1 MKRAVVVLATSLLA
15 LSGCAVFGGATV
27 SEVCRVDSV
36 GDVFGSTGTF
46 ETAEAALG
54 SVVDDPEDY
63 ERVGTEAGRPLFAGP
78 HDPPAQVVELEQDED
93 GWSVF
98 AVSTCRR

>member
-1 MKRAVVVLATSLLA
+1 MKRATVALATSLLA
-15 LSGCAVFGGATV
+15 LCGCAVFGGSTL
-27 SEVCRVDSV
+27 SEVCQVDGI

-46 ETAEAALG
+46 VTPKAALR

-98 AVSTCRR
+98 AVSTCR